1 MTGQDVV
8 RLSVNLAPDV
18 AGAFNDAEGVRRAIS
33 LWKLLDDRWA
43 AGDSVFIRS
52 ASSGECRE
60 VKMVRDADM
69 QQIIDEP
76 GYVRAVF
83 DAADVD
89 EDMRELAERFA
100 HQDEARAAAE
110 WEIVGAMDDDEGL
123 L

>member
-18 AGAFNDAEGVRRAIS
+18 AGAFNDARTRSGISATEGVRRAIS
-33 LWKLLDDRWA
+33 LWKMLDDRWA

-60 VKMVRDADM
+60 VEMVRDA
-69 QQIIDEP
+69 
-76 GYVRAVF
+76 
-83 DAADVD
+83 
-89 EDMRELAERFA
+89 DMRELAERFA
-100 HQDEARAAAE
+100 DQDETRAAAE